1 MSANQETAPV
11 VFSAVPSGTIRTRL
25 SDAGQRATRRA
36 LLIARR
42 KKRTYLRIANRH
54 VPLQAVQDWLTFST
68 RRDEAF
74 KTLIAFGVALYGIAI
89 ASGTALYML
98 TRAA

>member
-1 MSANQETAPV
+1 MLANQEMVSIP
-11 VFSAVPSGTIRTRL
+11 FSRVPSGTIGKRL

-36 LLIARR
+36 LVVAKR

-54 VPLQAVQDWLTFST
+54 VPLQAVQDWLTFSA

-74 KTLIAFGVALYGIAI
+74 KTLIVFGAALYGIAI